1 MRSKTSIEGDRR
13 TNNRLKHDDQI
24 LSLIRKIE
32 HLQVK
37 KESAYP
43 EGLFPS
49 QRFHTLLPYR
59 REDNNVFFTAL
70 IVFTLQQ
77 SLPFLDEVSKVIAKK
92 ICSRAIE
99 TYPLYRS
106 RRGLKT
112 YNFWQNTPNKHF
124 YPGYLFHNL
133 SFLALPDDADDT
145 VLIYLTK
152 RHSSE
157 DILWVKE
164 ELSKHANR
172 SKAQIKNT
180 FPQFKALRAYTT
192 WFGKNMYLEFDFCV
206 LCNVMYFVCSKK
218 LPFSIYD
225 EDTLSYLKG
234 VIETDLHISHP
245 FQVSASYPRTV
256 LILYHITRL
265 VTAFEIPQ
273 LNGLRPKITKQLHQL
288 EKQKLHTIDRILI
301 AISIA
306 RITGVCPA
314 VDYKLPIQYKNYY
327 FFNGGLLTAFEHTLA
342 RRLAPFNIF
351 HLKHTCEAYYL
362 TLLVE
367 YEVLR
372 ERSSQAPSTDI
383 PKSQAG

>member
-1 MRSKTSIEGDRR
+1 MRSKTSIEGKQP
-13 TNNRLKHDDQI
+13 TNKWLKTDEQI
-24 LSLIRKIE
+24 FSLLRMIE

-37 KESAYP
+37 NESFYP

-59 REDNNVFFTAL
+59 REDNNIFFTAL

-77 SLPFLDEVSKVIAKK
+77 AIPFLKGNSKTIAKS

-106 RRGLKT
+106 RRGLMT

-124 YPGYLFHNL
+124 YPGYLFHKLN
-133 SFLALPDDADDT
+133 FLALPDDADDT
-145 VLIYLTK
+145 ALIYLTK
-152 RHSSE
+152 AHSSE
-157 DILWVKE
+157 DIAWVKE

-180 FPQFKALRAYTT
+180 FPQFKALKAYTT

-206 LCNVMYFVCSKK
+206 LCNVMYFVFSNK
-218 LPFSIYD
+218 LSFSQHD
-225 EDTLSYLKG
+225 EDTLSYLKA
-234 VIETDLHISHP
+234 VIATDLHFSHP

-256 LILYHITRL
+256 IILYHIVRL
-265 VTAFEIPQ
+265 ITTFEIPR
-273 LNGLRPKITKQLHQL
+273 LNDLKPKITTQLYQL
-288 EKQKLHTIDRILI
+288 EKGSHHLIDRILI
-301 AISIA
+301 SISIA
-306 RITGVCPA
+306 RLTGVCPE
-314 VDYKLPIQYKNYY
+314 VRYTLPIPHRNYY
-327 FFNGGLLTAFEHTLA
+327 FFNGGLLTAFEQKVA
-342 RRLAPFNIF
+342 RKLAPFGYF

-372 ERSSQAPSTDI
+372 ERSSRVSTVDI
-383 PKSQAG
+383 PKSPEG